1 MYRTTRG
8 SEQRRLQCL
17 QDIQKLQEEIKL
29 LQISNEKLN
38 GVGLDDMSFTEL
50 ASLGSMLDEG
60 FRIVDEQL
68 DNAHEEITT
77 KRLFEY
83 DLMGGDW
90 TQRIEKEDLAYQSL
104 LAGRRVALRNK
115 AREFRL
121 SPPETQP
128 WRSDD
133 PERLK
138 MDIDSLEMEKER
150 LRLFNQRMLG
160 KELDGMSYSEL
171 FVFSFEISGAI
182 MKVVSMKKI
191 KRDEEMGKTK
201 RPRPSV
207 NKKQVGYELKNLH
220 SKIDG
225 SYNELNN
232 KFSHLASTVRNLE
245 NQFASMN
252 THQNRQQGSLPGKSD
267 QNPKE
272 AKAITLRS
280 GKQLPPRTLTKD
292 AEKLGEGVAINI
304 DDEVVIVD
312 EKINDEILEK
322 IVEAKGKGKVGEEK
336 KTAYYDFA
344 TMQIVESDVMGMDW
358 TDKLE
363 KEDLAYQ
370 ARLSRRRTAVR
381 NKSRELRLSPQDSQQ
396 EHGHDHEEL
405 MLTIESLKIEKK
417 RLLLLS
423 QRMIGKEIDGMS
435 YAELYVLGFDITRA
449 LMNVMQ
455 EMDKIKHAARVSKFF
470 SLLAMNPDGFPTGNL
485 STTGKEFVGRSTAD
499 DQVESLKEAMANINL
514 ADLTQEELR
523 DLHKKLLSFHEKLA
537 QRAEVCI
544 ASGSLHAS
552 D

>member
-68 DNAHEEITT
+68 DNVVGAHEEITT
-77 KRLFEY
+77 KQLFEY
-83 DLMGGDW
+83 DLMGGPDW

-133 PERLK
+133 PERLVK
-138 MDIDSLEMEKER
+138 TIDSLEMEKER

-207 NKKQVGYELKNLH
+207 YPLCFF
-220 SKIDG
+220 
-225 SYNELNN
+225 LNC
-232 KFSHLASTVRNLE
+232 KTV
-245 NQFASMN
+245 S
-252 THQNRQQGSLPGKSD
+252 
-267 QNPKE
+267 
-272 AKAITLRS
+272 
-280 GKQLPPRTLTKD
+280 
-292 AEKLGEGVAINI
+292 
-304 DDEVVIVD
+304 
-312 EKINDEILEK
+312 
-322 IVEAKGKGKVGEEK
+322 
-336 KTAYYDFA
+336 
-344 TMQIVESDVMGMDW
+344 
-358 TDKLE
+358 
-363 KEDLAYQ
+363 
-370 ARLSRRRTAVR
+370 
-381 NKSRELRLSPQDSQQ
+381 
-396 EHGHDHEEL
+396 
-405 MLTIESLKIEKK
+405 
-417 RLLLLS
+417 LLLS
-423 QRMIGKEIDGMS
+423 LTISFSCSQRSQSPRDRYDG
-435 YAELYVLGFDITRA
+435 GGR
-449 LMNVMQ
+449 
-455 EMDKIKHAARVSKFF
+455 F
-470 SLLAMNPDGFPTGNL
+470 SSLV
-485 STTGKEFVGRSTAD
+485 TT
-499 DQVESLKEAMANINL
+499 
-514 ADLTQEELR
+514 LR
-523 DLHKKLLSFHEKLA
+523 DW
-537 QRAEVCI
+537 I
-544 ASGSLHAS
+544 
-552 D
+552 

>member
-68 DNAHEEITT
+68 DNVVGAHEEITT
-77 KRLFEY
+77 KQNRE
-83 DLMGGDW
+83 
-90 TQRIEKEDLAYQSL
+90 EDLAYQSL

-133 PERLK
+133 PERLVK
-138 MDIDSLEMEKER
+138 TIDSLEMEKER

-207 NKKQVGYELKNLH
+207 NVRHQNVTLPQRCLCIVLGYFFVHVCGKDVSFAYQARL
-220 SKIDG
+220 S
-225 SYNELNN
+225 SRRT
-232 KFSHLASTVRNLE
+232 AVRNKSRELRLRRMIGKE
-245 NQFASMN
+245 LDGMSYAELYVLGFDITRALMN
-252 THQNRQQGSLPGKSD
+252 VMQEMD
-267 QNPKE
+267 
-272 AKAITLRS
+272 
-280 GKQLPPRTLTKD
+280 
-292 AEKLGEGVAINI
+292 
-304 DDEVVIVD
+304 
-312 EKINDEILEK
+312 KIK
-322 IVEAKGKGKVGEEK
+322 HAAR
-336 KTAYYDFA
+336 AYYDFA
-344 TMQIVESDVMGMDW
+344 TMQIVESVVMGMDW

-396 EHGHDHEEL
+396 EHSHDHEEL

-423 QRMIGKEIDGMS
+423 QRMIGKELDGMS

-455 EMDKIKHAARVSKFF
+455 EMDKIKHAARVSKESI
-470 SLLAMNPDGFPTGNL
+470 SLD
-485 STTGKEFVGRSTAD
+485 TT
-499 DQVESLKEAMANINL
+499 MAL
-514 ADLTQEELR
+514 CD
-523 DLHKKLLSFHEKLA
+523 
-537 QRAEVCI
+537 
-544 ASGSLHAS
+544 
-552 D
+552 

>member
-8 SEQRRLQCL
+8 AEQRRLQCL
-17 QDIQKLQEEIKL
+17 QDIQNLQEEIKL

-50 ASLGSMLDEG
+50 ASLGSIPVNTRTGSDEG

-77 KRLFEY
+77 KQIFEY
-83 DLMGGDW
+83 DLMGGPDW

-207 NKKQVGYELKNLH
+207 NK
-220 SKIDG
+220 
-225 SYNELNN
+225 
-232 KFSHLASTVRNLE
+232 
-245 NQFASMN
+245 
-252 THQNRQQGSLPGKSD
+252 
-267 QNPKE
+267 
-272 AKAITLRS
+272 
-280 GKQLPPRTLTKD
+280 
-292 AEKLGEGVAINI
+292 
-304 DDEVVIVD
+304 
-312 EKINDEILEK
+312 
-322 IVEAKGKGKVGEEK
+322 
-336 KTAYYDFA
+336 
-344 TMQIVESDVMGMDW
+344 
-358 TDKLE
+358 
-363 KEDLAYQ
+363 
-370 ARLSRRRTAVR
+370 
-381 NKSRELRLSPQDSQQ
+381 
-396 EHGHDHEEL
+396 
-405 MLTIESLKIEKK
+405 
-417 RLLLLS
+417 
-423 QRMIGKEIDGMS
+423 
-435 YAELYVLGFDITRA
+435 
-449 LMNVMQ
+449 
-455 EMDKIKHAARVSKFF
+455 
-470 SLLAMNPDGFPTGNL
+470 
-485 STTGKEFVGRSTAD
+485 
-499 DQVESLKEAMANINL
+499 
-514 ADLTQEELR
+514 QEEL
-523 DLHKKLLSFHEKLA
+523 KLLQIPNEKLNGEGLNGLSYSELSSIENMLN
-537 QRAEVCI
+537 QGLVVVEEQTDKVVFVIIIFSQSYRF
-544 ASGSLHAS
+544 
-552 D
+552 DF

>member
-8 SEQRRLQCL
+8 AEQRRLQCL
-17 QDIQKLQEEIKL
+17 QDIQNLQEEIKL

-60 FRIVDEQL
+60 QSRPWSPVNTRTGSDEGFRIVDEQL
-68 DNAHEEITT
+68 DNVGAHEEITT
-77 KRLFEY
+77 KQIFEY
-83 DLMGGDW
+83 DLMGGPDW

-207 NKKQVGYELKNLH
+207 NKQEELKLLQIPN
-220 SKIDG
+220 
-225 SYNELNN
+225 
-232 KFSHLASTVRNLE
+232 
-245 NQFASMN
+245 
-252 THQNRQQGSLPGKSD
+252 
-267 QNPKE
+267 
-272 AKAITLRS
+272 
-280 GKQLPPRTLTKD
+280 
-292 AEKLGEGVAINI
+292 EKLNGEGLNGLSYSELSSIENMLNQGL
-304 DDEVVIVD
+304 VV
-312 EKINDEILEK
+312 
-322 IVEAKGKGKVGEEK
+322 VEEQTDK
-336 KTAYYDFA
+336 AYYDFA

-423 QRMIGKEIDGMS
+423 QRMIGKELDGMS

-537 QRAEVCI
+537 QRAEVLK
-544 ASGSLHAS
+544 GK
-552 D
+552 

>member
-8 SEQRRLQCL
+8 AEQRRLQCL
-17 QDIQKLQEEIKL
+17 QDIQNLQEEIKL

-38 GVGLDDMSFTEL
+38 AVGLDDMSFTEL
-50 ASLGSMLDEG
+50 ASLGNMLDEG

-138 MDIDSLEMEKER
+138 LDIDSLEMEKER

-171 FVFSFEISGAI
+171 FVFSFEISGAM

-207 NKKQVGYELKNLH
+207 NKVYPLCFFFLNCKTVSLLLSLTISFSCSQRSQSPQVLFARDNTRRLD
-220 SKIDG
+220 IV
-225 SYNELNN
+225 LFN
-232 KFSHLASTVRNLE
+232 KSVLILVSHLTYFVLLQNYTQLGTTKGLNGLSYSELASIKNML
-245 NQFASMN
+245 NQGLVVVEEQ
-252 THQNRQQGSLPGKSD
+252 TDKVV
-267 QNPKE
+267 
-272 AKAITLRS
+272 
-280 GKQLPPRTLTKD
+280 PPYL
-292 AEKLGEGVAINI
+292 LFQ
-304 DDEVVIVD
+304 
-312 EKINDEILEK
+312 
-322 IVEAKGKGKVGEEK
+322 
-336 KTAYYDFA
+336 AYCDFA

-396 EHGHDHEEL
+396 KHGHDHEEL

-499 DQVESLKEAMANINL
+499 DQVESLKEAMSNINL

-552 D
+552 DKLLQ